1 MEALHIVSMTNRN
14 HNAES
19 VEDQDTVFTIGE
31 KIIAEIAGEQLI
43 AFMIDRKDNV
53 ENAEEQHCASMTS
66 IKRCVEIAKAQSSS
80 AVYLLLIIAV
90 AYRIYRSWYK
100 FNF

>member
-1 MEALHIVSMTNRN
+1 MIDRKDNVE
-14 HNAES
+14 NA
-19 VEDQDTVFTIGE
+19 EDQDTVFTIGE

-66 IKRCVEIAKAQSSS
+66 IKRCVEIAKVQPSS
-80 AVYLLLIIAV
+80 AVYLLLIMIIAV
-90 AYRIYRSWYK
+90 ANRIY
-100 FNF
+100 NI